1 VAAEGNNSGV
11 DHREIREIREN
22 RVVSVRVFRVV
33 RGENASF
40 LNLLSLLA
48 AKSMEV
54 PFQDSLTLESG
65 VFAAKPSQTQSNPV
79 KPKKSWTEV

>member
-1 VAAEGNNSGV
+1 VAAEGKNSGV

-40 LNLLSLLA
+40 LSFLGLLA
-48 AKSMEV
+48 AKSMEAPV
-54 PFQDSLTLESG
+54 QETLTLESG
-65 VFAAKPSQTQSNPV
+65 VFRSQTQSNPV
-79 KPKKSWTEV
+79 KPSQTIFLV